1 MENLTL
7 VAHIP
12 SQLLALIESTAAY
25 EKSSGLR
32 VADGARQFHSPA
44 SPYCLSSQ
52 QGPPA
57 PPPWRCWLSDS
68 PQDRQ
73 RRDRT
78 VRIRRST
85 GFRPPCRNRLQ
96 HLARLPG

>member
-25 EKSSGLR
+25 KKSSGLR
-32 VADGARQFHSPA
+32 VADGVREFLLAA
-44 SPYCLSSQ
+44 SPYFLSASQ
-52 QGPPA
+52 EATA
-57 PPPWRCWLSDS
+57 PDPWRFWLCDS
-68 PQDRQ
+68 AQDRQ

-85 GFRPPCRNRLQ
+85 GFRPAFLKSPQ
-96 HLARLPG
+96 HFPPFP